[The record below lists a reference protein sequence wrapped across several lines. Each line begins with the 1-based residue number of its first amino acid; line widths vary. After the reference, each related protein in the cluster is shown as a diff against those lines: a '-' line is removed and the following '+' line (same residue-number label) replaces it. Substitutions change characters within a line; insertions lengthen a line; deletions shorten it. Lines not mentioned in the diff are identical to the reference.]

1 MAMGFAHATSSGLQ
15 SCRDGAVFS
24 SDLGNNNSVA
34 SVVCTRERIESLLL
48 GFHVLRPKCF
58 HVPRSKCPQAFMP

>member
-1 MAMGFAHATSSGLQ
+1 
-15 SCRDGAVFS
+15 
-24 SDLGNNNSVA
+24 LGNNNSVA